1 MKCHAPP
8 AALHILPDRAGETPW
23 LAAQSTI
30 CIATASGGPMVKKRK
45 GSRKPKSQKTLDPRV
60 EDLRKKILHLDPYS
74 GWFPA
79 GATKRIMSIVDKD
92 LEPIG
97 ELETG
102 SDGFVQLAVLVG
114 RRFVRISYYPGQPY
128 AALTWITLE
137 KKSNVH
143 AIADWPRI
151 SAYGYLSSQGL
162 RGNHGAER
170 MRQVSGLA
178 RLRGT
183 GVLVFTFAALVLF
196 AMPASAAAVSGTY
209 TVTAL
214 VSNNGVPG
222 TTVGARLVN
231 AWGLVAGPGTPWWVS
246 DNGADFSTLY
256 NATGVKRNL
265 NVSVDGAPT
274 GIVFNG
280 AATSFR
286 VGPSNAGAL
295 FIFATEGGTI
305 AGWNPSLGTASQVKA
320 DASGAGAVYKGLTMA
335 TTATGPQLYATDFH
349 NARIDVFNATWAA
362 VTPAGGFVDPKIP
375 AGYAPF
381 GIQTIGAQIFVT
393 FAKQGPGAKD
403 EIDGQGLGFVDAF
416 DTDGNLL
423 LHVAQRGQ
431 LNAPWGLA
439 LAPASFGRFGG
450 GLLVGNFGDGH
461 VNAYQEL
468 PDGTFELIGALRTAD
483 GRKP

>member
-1 MKCHAPP
+1 
-8 AALHILPDRAGETPW
+8 
-23 LAAQSTI
+23 
-30 CIATASGGPMVKKRK
+30 
-45 GSRKPKSQKTLDPRV
+45 
-60 EDLRKKILHLDPYS
+60 
-74 GWFPA
+74 
-79 GATKRIMSIVDKD
+79 
-92 LEPIG
+92 
-97 ELETG
+97 
-102 SDGFVQLAVLVG
+102 
-114 RRFVRISYYPGQPY
+114 
-128 AALTWITLE
+128 
-137 KKSNVH
+137 
-143 AIADWPRI
+143 
-151 SAYGYLSSQGL
+151 
-162 RGNHGAER
+162 

-183 GVLVFTFAALVLF
+183 GVVVFTFAALVLF

-214 VSNNGVPG
+214 VSNNGVLG
-222 TTVGARLVN
+222 TTVDARLVN

-256 NATGVKRNL
+256 NATGVKRSL

-305 AGWNPSLGTASQVKA
+305 AGWNPSLGTASQVMA
-320 DASGAGAVYKGLTMA
+320 DASGAGAVYKGLAIA

-349 NARIDVFNATWAA
+349 NARLDVFNATWAA

-381 GIQTIGAQIFVT
+381 GIQTIGARIFVT

-423 LHVAQRGQ
+423 VRVAQRGQ

-450 GLLVGNFGDGH
+450 DLLVGNFGDGH

-483 GRKP
+483 GRKLVIDGLWALQFGHGTVNNGPIDTLFFTAGPDGEADGLFGTITAA

>member
-1 MKCHAPP
+1 
-8 AALHILPDRAGETPW
+8 
-23 LAAQSTI
+23 
-30 CIATASGGPMVKKRK
+30 
-45 GSRKPKSQKTLDPRV
+45 
-60 EDLRKKILHLDPYS
+60 
-74 GWFPA
+74 
-79 GATKRIMSIVDKD
+79 
-92 LEPIG
+92 
-97 ELETG
+97 
-102 SDGFVQLAVLVG
+102 
-114 RRFVRISYYPGQPY
+114 
-128 AALTWITLE
+128 
-137 KKSNVH
+137 
-143 AIADWPRI
+143 
-151 SAYGYLSSQGL
+151 
-162 RGNHGAER
+162 

-183 GVLVFTFAALVLF
+183 AVLVFTFAALVLF
-196 AMPASAAAVSGTY
+196 VMPASAAAVSGTY

-222 TTVGARLVN
+222 TTVDARLVN

-256 NATGVKRNL
+256 FASGVKRNL

-280 AATSFR
+280 DSASFR

-320 DASGAGAVYKGLTMA
+320 GSSGAGAVYKGLAIA

-349 NARIDVFNATWAA
+349 NARLDVFNATWAA

-381 GIQTIGAQIFVT
+381 GIQTIGARIFVT

-423 LHVAQRGQ
+423 VRVAQHGQ

-439 LAPASFGRFGG
+439 LAPASFGQFGG
-450 GLLVGNFGDGH
+450 DLLVGNFGDGH
-461 VNAYQEL
+461 VNAYQAL

-483 GRKP
+483 GRKLVIDGLWALQFGHGTVNNGPIDTLFFTAGPNGEADGLFGTITAA